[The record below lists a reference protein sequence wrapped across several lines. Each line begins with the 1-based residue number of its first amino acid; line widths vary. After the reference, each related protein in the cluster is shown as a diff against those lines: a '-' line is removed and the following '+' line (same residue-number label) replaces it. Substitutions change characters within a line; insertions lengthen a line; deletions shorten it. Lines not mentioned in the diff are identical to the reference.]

1 MRYRPVFGSI
11 VVAALLAALSFAQA
25 PPANTPK
32 ADIPAVAP
40 PNSAPSKSKPAVRAL
55 APPKAKAPGSP
66 SIEIP
71 EELRSKVSIAGQ
83 QVRSNQTA
91 EALALYTEILT
102 ASPNLFTIAL
112 ERGKLYQQSK
122 DYPKAIADFTTAI
135 NFRPMEYFEAYFR
148 RCIVHYES
156 GDSTKAVAD
165 CSKAIEINP
174 TAAEYY
180 YYRGLAYTALR
191 TWDKAAAD
199 LSAANE
205 RNNDNAD
212 AHLQLARIYLQT
224 DQLIGSLREY
234 TVALQKRPGYSEAY
248 KGRSIAK
255 AALGD
260 AIGSQEDLAK
270 AAE

>member
-1 MRYRPVFGSI
+1 
-11 VVAALLAALSFAQA
+11 
-25 PPANTPK
+25 
-32 ADIPAVAP
+32 
-40 PNSAPSKSKPAVRAL
+40 
-55 APPKAKAPGSP
+55 
-66 SIEIP
+66 
-71 EELRSKVSIAGQ
+71 
-83 QVRSNQTA
+83 
-91 EALALYTEILT
+91 
-102 ASPNLFTIAL
+102 
-112 ERGKLYQQSK
+112 
-122 DYPKAIADFTTAI
+122 
-135 NFRPMEYFEAYFR
+135 MEYFGAYFR

-156 GDSTKAVAD
+156 GDSTRAVAD

-174 TAAEYY
+174 TTAEYY
-180 YYRGLAYTALR
+180 YYRGLAYAALR

-248 KGRSIAK
+248 KGRSIVK

-270 AAE
+270 AGE

>member
-1 MRYRPVFGSI
+1 MKYRLVLGSI
-11 VVAALLAALSFAQA
+11 VAVALNFAQESPKIAKPNPTAKAALTL
-25 PPANTPK
+25 
-32 ADIPAVAP
+32 
-40 PNSAPSKSKPAVRAL
+40 SKPKGPA
-55 APPKAKAPGSP
+55 SP
-66 SIEIP
+66 TIEIP

-83 QVRSNQTA
+83 HARSNQIA
-91 EALALYTEILT
+91 EALALYSEVLSG
-102 ASPNLFTIAL
+102 SPNLFTVAF
-112 ERGKLYQQSK
+112 ERGKLHQQAK

-148 RCIVHYES
+148 RCIVYYET
-156 GDSTKAVAD
+156 GDHTKSITD

-174 TAAEYY
+174 TVAEYY

-199 LSAANE
+199 LTAANE
-205 RNNDNAD
+205 LNNDNAD
-212 AHLQLARIYLQT
+212 AHLQLARIYLQM

-234 TVALQKRPGYSEAY
+234 TVALQKRPGLSEAY
-248 KGRSIAK
+248 KGRSIVK